1 MSVIGTSSAA
11 TTCSAT
17 AVVEMVA
24 PAAAPL
30 KNDIKVGMLVKV
42 VRTPIGYE
50 KFSGVVGLVFA
61 VGEHGVCVHGVSLWL
76 AKEHVQVQEPP
87 KEALRVGDF
96 VHGFPSGAPIMGRI
110 VETITTYVVKDFD
123 GGEKTVSHV
132 LPMSTEEREAFVSKR
147 RNELLKIASDAMQE
161 SMALGEVLVE
171 KPQNGGATVPGISK

>member
-1 MSVIGTSSAA
+1 MSTVQSRAA
-11 TTCSAT
+11 TTSGVST
-17 AVVEMVA
+17 SVEMAA
-24 PAAAPL
+24 PAAIPP
-30 KNDIKVGMLVKV
+30 KKDIKVGMLVKV
-42 VRTPIGYE
+42 VSTPVGYE

-61 VGEHGVCVHGVSLWL
+61 VGEHGVCVYDVPLWL
-76 AKEHVQVQEPP
+76 AKEHVQVQEP

-123 GGEKTVSHV
+123 GGEKTVCHV

-171 KPQNGGATVPGISK
+171 KPQNGATALATK